1 MSSHRPVFRR
11 ARPTGTHQDE
21 HCECRALTSAREG
34 RWLTGGDAAK
44 ATLFEFDTDGGVLQ
58 VVFETPARAVTFC
71 RAGPS

>member
-44 ATLFEFDTDGGVLQ
+44 ATLFEFDTDGGHW
-58 VVFETPARAVTFC
+58 
-71 RAGPS
+71 